1 MPHRHVGSGVWG
13 IWDGGVMSWRATDLA
28 EGDARQQASR
38 PQRHIQP
45 RTGNATQPIAEKSAH
60 RTMWSQPNGLL
71 HLAGKETEFIPGQR
85 MIAEPYEM
93 HGFRNDT
100 AQPRNPQGHRYT
112 RWRPGP
118 YSAHAQWA
126 QPPWLAGAR

>member
-1 MPHRHVGSGVWG
+1 
-13 IWDGGVMSWRATDLA
+13 
-28 EGDARQQASR
+28 
-38 PQRHIQP
+38 
-45 RTGNATQPIAEKSAH
+45 
-60 RTMWSQPNGLL
+60 MWSQPNGLL

-118 YSAHAQWA
+118 YSATLSGLSRHGLLVPGKPLGLPSLWRVSRGGPLLSAAVTQMA
-126 QPPWLAGAR
+126 